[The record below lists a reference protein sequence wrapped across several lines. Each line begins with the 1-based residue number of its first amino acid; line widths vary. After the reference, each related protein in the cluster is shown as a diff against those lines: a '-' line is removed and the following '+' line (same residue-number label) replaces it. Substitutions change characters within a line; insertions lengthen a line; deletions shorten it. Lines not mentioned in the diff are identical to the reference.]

1 MWTLRG
7 IALVLAV
14 VVTACTESPTWS
26 SPPPDQRQGQ
36 GQAGTP
42 TFDLSPFVGVW
53 HLTLRVTNVEGGG
66 GCVADTMKSQIGVP
80 SDYSLTIT
88 DKRVT
93 ITNPSGDY
101 ACTFSNFKTDSNS
114 LTTFETTG
122 YFTCERGTLPFRCND
137 GTTHELFSF
146 AQDITARLSGT
157 EISGVWGSD
166 FEELIA
172 GDYSGNGAQIATEFK
187 GSR

>member
-26 SPPPDQRQGQ
+26 SPPSQSQP
-36 GQAGTP
+36 P

-101 ACTFSNFKTDSNS
+101 ACTFSNF
-114 LTTFETTG
+114 
-122 YFTCERGTLPFRCND
+122 
-137 GTTHELFSF
+137 
-146 AQDITARLSGT
+146 
-157 EISGVWGSD
+157 
-166 FEELIA
+166 
-172 GDYSGNGAQIATEFK
+172 
-187 GSR
+187 